1 MAGAGVAA
9 AEPQRPIVTTL
20 GWTTDVDTFVQ
31 IDAVPYSQHSLDEV
45 DPGGAGAPLNEES
58 VLVRRGFF
66 RIEATRDDYFAEL
79 ELDGNTV
86 KGPAARIVTSQ
97 VGWRL
102 YKSGEGPT
110 RSAAAGGAKVDDEQD
125 PLVRVRGGL
134 LLIPFGAQV
143 PTNARFRDFMEQPTF
158 LRALFPGDDDAGV
171 SADGA
176 YGLVRWSVS
185 AMNGAP
191 VGDAQWQG
199 RDPVSSYDLMG
210 RLGTD
215 IPLPGRGQ
223 FVAGVSALTGTGLH
237 PGTPPTKDSIQWID
251 ENMDGLIQITE
262 LMDVPGSPGEP
273 SQQFK
278 RDALDLDATWH
289 WCLCALGNG
298 MLQFEGAIAKN
309 LDRGV
314 IYADPIARS
323 RDIRELGFSLAL
335 EQELGPWAL
344 AGVRYDRYDA
354 DRDAAERDGVT
365 TVYTHEVFST
375 LSVLAAAKWKTSR
388 LSLQYDHVT
397 NPFGRSDS
405 GAPTTLRADRVTL
418 RGQVEF

>member
-1 MAGAGVAA
+1 MALVALAGSGVAA
-9 AEPQRPIVTTL
+9 AEPQRPIVSTL
-20 GWTTDVDTFVQ
+20 GWTTEVDTFVQ
-31 IDAVPYSQHSLDEV
+31 VDAIPYSQQSLDEV
-45 DPGGAGAPLNEES
+45 DPGGTGAPLNEES
-58 VLVRRGFF
+58 VLVRRGFL
-66 RIEATRDDYFAEL
+66 RVEATRDDYFAEL

-86 KGPAARIVTSQ
+86 RGPAARIVTSQ

-102 YKSGEGPT
+102 GDKLL
-110 RSAAAGGAKVDDEQD
+110 

-134 LLIPFGAQV
+134 LLIPFGSLV
-143 PTNARFRDFMEQPTF
+143 PQNVRFRDFMEQPTF
-158 LRALFPGDDDAGV
+158 LRALFPGDADAGV
-171 SADGA
+171 NADGA
-176 YGLVRWSVS
+176 YGLVRWSVA

-191 VGDAQWQG
+191 VADAQWQG

-210 RLGTD
+210 RLGTEV
-215 IPLPGRGQ
+215 PLPGRGR

-262 LMDVPGSPGEP
+262 LMDVPGSPGVP
-273 SQQFK
+273 SQQFE

-323 RDIRELGFSLAL
+323 RDVRELGFSLAL

-365 TVYTHEVFST
+365 TVYTHAMFST
-375 LSVLAAAKWKTSR
+375 VSVLAAAKWKTSR
-388 LSLQYDHVT
+388 LSVQYDHVT

-405 GAPTTLRADRVTL
+405 GAPTTQRADRVTL